1 MPYHYITVS
10 IVMRDCESAT
20 HAKVRC
26 EELLPCDPDEN
37 TKYME
42 SWEIVE
48 IRAADTARILAAA
61 PEMLAALKRMREVF
75 EQLSDGDWRSL
86 DATYVDQLIA
96 SDGLRGCDKV
106 IAKAEGRDE

>member
-1 MPYHYITVS
+1 MPHTPGPWEVHHWGDNEGDIHGSDGKVVC
-10 IVMRDCESAT
+10 VMRDGAT
-20 HAKVRC
+20 PQ
-26 EELLPCDPDEN
+26 EED
-37 TKYME
+37 
-42 SWEIVE
+42 WEG
-48 IRAADTARILAAA
+48 DARLIAAA
-61 PEMLAALKRMREVF
+61 PDLLAALKRMREVF

>member
-1 MPYHYITVS
+1 
-10 IVMRDCESAT
+10 
-20 HAKVRC
+20 
-26 EELLPCDPDEN
+26 
-37 TKYME
+37 
-42 SWEIVE
+42 
-48 IRAADTARILAAA
+48 
-61 PEMLAALKRMREVF
+61 MLAALKRMREVF